1 MIIQYMEKDQ
11 RIYSEKL
18 LSAQLVEK
26 ALKEHKKRV
35 GEVVYVTISDRTTFE
50 FPASLSPEEREL
62 RIANYKERHKPM
74 I

>member
-18 LSAQLVEK
+18 SSTQLIEK

-35 GEVVYVTISDRTTFE
+35 GEVVRIAISDRTTFE
-50 FPASLSPEEREL
+50 FPASLSIEEREM